1 MSHVSTQSG
10 KNEQN
15 ELYGPKFLAA
25 VGSARDS
32 SPDFYLTPA
41 SEPYGRAQSTP
52 GEKWI
57 LTMGNFSK
65 KVCP

>member
-1 MSHVSTQSG
+1 MSRISTQSG

-32 SPDFYLTPA
+32 SPDFYLTPTF
-41 SEPYGRAQSTP
+41 EPYGRAQRYAWRKTDLDY
-52 GEKWI
+52 GQ
-57 LTMGNFSK
+57 FQ
-65 KVCP
+65 